1 MALLSISLQ
10 NCEVKIGV
18 KLEVT
23 SLSPFILFLAIKKL
37 HVALTLV
44 DIVLVRA
51 TSTSIL
57 SLASQKSPVSS
68 TLVFLVLIEG
78 PQQVLACE
86 E

>member
-10 NCEVKIGV
+10 NCEVKIEV

-44 DIVLVRA
+44 DIVLV
-51 TSTSIL
+51 
-57 SLASQKSPVSS
+57 
-68 TLVFLVLIEG
+68 EG
-78 PQQVLACE
+78 PHLHLYYPWQAKNRPWPRHWSFLYWLKGHNRF
-86 E
+86 